1 MRCWSESTNTFTAPR
16 YPKDI
21 PKISTKLPGQQVSNA
36 IVEGS
41 LSSRSLRLQVGWI
54 SHWKLWIWINIYI
67 YIFHLSILIY
77 HSQIFYRLSQF
88 ESNLSISLI
97 FCRWMAGRAAPCWRA
112 NLIEKE
118 GLSPASQVRRMH
130 LEDLNGWYLFGC
142 FLT

>member
-67 YIFHLSILIY
+67 YIFFSIFPFSFTIPKY
-77 HSQIFYRLSQF
+77 SIDSAN
-88 ESNLSISLI
+88 SNLICLFLWFFAGEWLEGPRHAGGPTWSKRRG
-97 FCRWMAGRAAPCWRA
+97 CRQHHRCGGCTWRIWMAD
-112 NLIEKE
+112 I
-118 GLSPASQVRRMH
+118 
-130 LEDLNGWYLFGC
+130 YLGVS
-142 FLT
+142 

>member
-1 MRCWSESTNTFTAPR
+1 MCVVGLKVPTHLQP
-16 YPKDI
+16 PGI
-21 PKISTKLPGQQVSNA
+21 PKISQRYQRSSLDSRWAMPSWRVRSAADPCACRWGEFHTENCES
-36 IVEGS
+36 GS
-41 LSSRSLRLQVGWI
+41 
-54 SHWKLWIWINIYI
+54 IYI